1 MDPLS
6 MFLYFGVPTLVGL
19 IGLAAVKL
27 HERSTPAEPAQAN
40 SSGGYCQD

>member
-6 MFLYFGVPTLVGL
+6 MLLYFGVPTLVGL

-27 HERSTPAEPAQAN
+27 HERSAPAEPAHAN
-40 SSGGYCQD
+40 PAIDED